1 MTSNTVMLTSNNRNS
16 SNSLGGLAPRLCS
29 WNRQRRTS
37 TDLEGVVFSRQLFY
51 RTPNIARAGMCL
63 VATAVAAASL
73 APAAYAAPAAAPSD
87 MSTKL
92 AGKTVFLD
100 PGHQGPN
107 HTQNLAR
114 QVNNGRG
121 GTKDCQTTG
130 MTALDGTPE
139 HTINWRVA
147 SLVRQS
153 LEALG
158 ARVVMSR
165 QDDTGWGGC
174 VDERAAAANRSGA
187 NVAVSIHADG
197 APAQDRGFHLIVP
210 QLPIPDPRANQ
221 VQSGAGLAAT
231 KAVRDAYLKAGFPE
245 ATYAGAVDG
254 LQTRSDIA
262 GPALTEVPDVF
273 IEMGN
278 GANKDDAA
286 QLISNDGQIKH
297 AIAITT
303 GLVTY
308 LLGGQPAPSGS
319 ADSKASAPLP
329 GQPNAV
335 PAANTAP
342 GAAQSLTPP
351 AGTPTA
357 PDPNT
362 PSAYTP
368 GVGQQSQ
375 TAQGATPQYPAAPQA
390 GTSPGTRTTP
400 STSDSTDPNAAMAT
414 LLTSAIKLLSPLAKS
429 LGIGDMA
436 NSELINLA
444 YTLVST
450 LIGAAGNAAAG
461 ALTK

>member
-1 MTSNTVMLTSNNRNS
+1 
-16 SNSLGGLAPRLCS
+16 
-29 WNRQRRTS
+29 
-37 TDLEGVVFSRQLFY
+37 VFSRQLLC

-63 VATAVAAASL
+63 VVTAAAVTAGL
-73 APAAYAAPAAAPSD
+73 APVAYAAPVPPDVA
-87 MSTKL
+87 TKL

-100 PGHQGPN
+100 PGHQGPD

-114 QVNNGRG
+114 PVNNGRG
-121 GTKDCQTTG
+121 GTKECQTTG

-147 SLVRQS
+147 SLVKQS

-187 NVAVSIHADG
+187 DIAISIHADS
-197 APAQDRGFHLIVP
+197 APPQDRGFHMIVP
-210 QLPIPDPRANQ
+210 QLPVPNAKVNQ
-221 VQSGAGLAAT
+221 VQAGAGMAAT
-231 KAVRDAYLKAGFPE
+231 KAVRDAYVKAGFPE
-245 ATYAGAVDG
+245 ATYAGAVNG
-254 LQTRSDIA
+254 LQTRSDIV

-286 QLISNDGQIKH
+286 QLVSNDGQIKH

-308 LLGGQPAPSGS
+308 LLGGQPSSGS
-319 ADSKASAPLP
+319 ADSRAAAPLP

-335 PAANTAP
+335 PAANLAP
-342 GAAQSLTPP
+342 GAAQDPP
-351 AGTPTA
+351 QSPAPTAAPTA
-357 PDPNT
+357 PEQSA

-368 GVGQQSQ
+368 GTAPQYQAPGTAPQNQSVP
-375 TAQGATPQYPAAPQA
+375 GATPQP
-390 GTSPGTRTTP
+390 GTSITPGTQTQP
-400 STSDSTDPNAAMAT
+400 GAANSTDSNSAMAT
-414 LLTSAIKLLSPLAKS
+414 LIISAIKLLSPLGKA
-429 LGIGDMA
+429 LGLGDLA

-450 LIGAAGNAAAG
+450 LIGAAGNAATAAAG
-461 ALTK
+461 AMTK

>member
-1 MTSNTVMLTSNNRNS
+1 M
-16 SNSLGGLAPRLCS
+16 
-29 WNRQRRTS
+29 
-37 TDLEGVVFSRQLFY
+37 FSRQLFY
-51 RTPNIARAGMCL
+51 RTPNIVRAGMCL
-63 VATAVAAASL
+63 VVTAAATTAGIAPVAYADPPAQ
-73 APAAYAAPAAAPSD
+73 APAASG

-107 HTQNLAR
+107 HTENLTR
-114 QVNNGRG
+114 PVSDGRG

-139 HTINWRVA
+139 HTINWKVA
-147 SLVRQS
+147 SLVKQS

-158 ARVVMSR
+158 ARVVLSR

-187 NVAVSIHADG
+187 DVAISIHADG
-197 APAQDRGFHLIVP
+197 APAQDRGFHMIIP
-210 QLPIPDPRANQ
+210 QLPAPDAKATQ
-221 VQSGAGLAAT
+221 VQGGPGLVAT
-231 KAVRDAYLKAGFPE
+231 KAVRDAYVKAGFPE

-286 QLISNDGQIKH
+286 QLVSNDGQIKH

-303 GLVTY
+303 GLVSY
-308 LLGGQPAPSGS
+308 LLGGVPAPTGS
-319 ADSKASAPLP
+319 AESRVAAPLP

-342 GAAQSLTPP
+342 GAVQGLAQDPATPAVP
-351 AGTPTA
+351 GQNA
-357 PDPNT
+357 

-368 GVGQQSQ
+368 GAQ
-375 TAQGATPQYPAAPQA
+375 TAPGTTPQTGTYPGAT
-390 GTSPGTRTTP
+390 GTSPGTYTSPGTTNTSP
-400 STSDSTDPNAAMAT
+400 GTYTGPGTQTQPGTSDSTDPNSAMVT
-414 LLTSAIKLLSPLAKS
+414 LITTAIKLLAPLAKA
-429 LGIGDMA
+429 IGVGDLA

-450 LIGAAGNAAAG
+450 LIGAAGNAATAAAG
-461 ALTK
+461 AATGAN

>member
-1 MTSNTVMLTSNNRNS
+1 MCLVLMAAAATA
-16 SNSLGGLAPRLCS
+16 GLAP
-29 WNRQRRTS
+29 
-37 TDLEGVVFSRQLFY
+37 V
-51 RTPNIARAGMCL
+51 
-63 VATAVAAASL
+63 
-73 APAAYAAPAAAPSD
+73 AYAAPVPSD
-87 MSTKL
+87 VATKL
-92 AGKTVFLD
+92 TGKTVFLD

-114 QVNNGRG
+114 PVNNGRG
-121 GTKDCQTTG
+121 GTKECQTTG
-130 MTALDGTPE
+130 MTAPDGTPE

-147 SLVRQS
+147 SLVKQS

-187 NVAVSIHADG
+187 DVAISIHADS

-210 QLPIPDPRANQ
+210 QLPVPDAKASQ
-221 VQSGAGLAAT
+221 VQAGAGMAAT
-231 KAVRDAYLKAGFPE
+231 KAVRDAYVKAGFPA

-286 QLISNDGQIKH
+286 QLVSNEGQVKH

-308 LLGGQPAPSGS
+308 LLGGQPSPSGS
-319 ADSKASAPLP
+319 ADNRAATPLP
-329 GQPNAV
+329 GQP
-335 PAANTAP
+335 PAANVAP
-342 GAAQSLTPP
+342 GAAQDLPQSP
-351 AGTPTA
+351 APAA
-357 PDPNT
+357 PGQSA

-368 GVGQQSQ
+368 G
-375 TAQGATPQYPAAPQA
+375 TAPQYQAPGTTPQYQSVPGVAPQ
-390 GTSPGTRTTP
+390 PGTNATP
-400 STSDSTDPNAAMAT
+400 GTQTQPGVANSTDPNSAMAT
-414 LLTSAIKLLSPLAKS
+414 LIMSAIKLLAPLGKA
-429 LGIGDMA
+429 LGIGDLA

-450 LIGAAGNAAAG
+450 LIGAVGNAATAATG
-461 ALTK
+461 AMTK

>member
-1 MTSNTVMLTSNNRNS
+1 M
-16 SNSLGGLAPRLCS
+16 
-29 WNRQRRTS
+29 
-37 TDLEGVVFSRQLFY
+37 FSRQLFY
-51 RTPNIARAGMCL
+51 RTPNIVRAGMCL
-63 VATAVAAASL
+63 VVTAAAASVSL
-73 APAAYAAPAAAPSD
+73 APAAYAAPAPPAPSD
-87 MSTKL
+87 MSAKL

-114 QVNNGRG
+114 QVNDGRG

-187 NVAVSIHADG
+187 DVAISIHADG
-197 APAQDRGFHLIVP
+197 APAQDRGFHMIIP
-210 QLPIPDPRANQ
+210 QLPIPDAKAAQ
-221 VQSGAGLAAT
+221 VQAGAGLAAT
-231 KAVRDAYLKAGFPE
+231 KAVRDAYLKAGFPA

-262 GPALTEVPDVF
+262 GPALTEVPNVF

-286 QLISNDGQIKH
+286 QLVSNDGQIKH

-319 ADSKASAPLP
+319 ADSRVAAPLP

-335 PAANTAP
+335 PAANIAP
-342 GAAQSLTPP
+342 GGAQDPTQTPAAPGQ
-351 AGTPTA
+351 
-357 PDPNT
+357 NT

-368 GVGQQSQ
+368 GTAPQYQAAPGTMPQYQ
-375 TAQGATPQYPAAPQA
+375 TAPGTMPQT
-390 GTSPGTRTTP
+390 GTSPGTNAYPGTQTQP
-400 STSDSTDPNAAMAT
+400 GASDSTDPNSAMAT
-414 LLTSAIKLLSPLAKS
+414 LLTSAIKLLGPLAKS
-429 LGIGDMA
+429 LGIGDLA

-450 LIGAAGNAAAG
+450 LIGAAGNAAG

>member
-1 MTSNTVMLTSNNRNS
+1 
-16 SNSLGGLAPRLCS
+16 
-29 WNRQRRTS
+29 
-37 TDLEGVVFSRQLFY
+37 VFSRQLFY
-51 RTPNIARAGMCL
+51 RTPNIVRAGMCL
-63 VATAVAAASL
+63 VVTAAAASVSL
-73 APAAYAAPAAAPSD
+73 APAAYAAPAPPAPSD
-87 MSTKL
+87 MSAKL

-114 QVNNGRG
+114 QVNDGRG

-187 NVAVSIHADG
+187 DVAISIHADG
-197 APAQDRGFHLIVP
+197 APAQDRGFHMIIP
-210 QLPIPDPRANQ
+210 QLPIPDAKAAQ
-221 VQSGAGLAAT
+221 VQAGAGLAAT
-231 KAVRDAYLKAGFPE
+231 KAVRDAYLKAGFPA

-262 GPALTEVPDVF
+262 GPALTEVPNVF

-286 QLISNDGQIKH
+286 QLVSNDGQIKH

-319 ADSKASAPLP
+319 ADSRVAAPLP

-335 PAANTAP
+335 PAANIAP
-342 GAAQSLTPP
+342 GGAQDPTQTPAAPGQ
-351 AGTPTA
+351 
-357 PDPNT
+357 NT

-368 GVGQQSQ
+368 GTAPQYQAAPGTMPQYQ
-375 TAQGATPQYPAAPQA
+375 TAPGTMPQT
-390 GTSPGTRTTP
+390 GTSPGTNAYPGTQTQP
-400 STSDSTDPNAAMAT
+400 GASDSTDPNSAMAT
-414 LLTSAIKLLSPLAKS
+414 LLTSAIKLLGPLAKS
-429 LGIGDMA
+429 LGIGDLA

-450 LIGAAGNAAAG
+450 LIGAAGNAAG